1 MNDNVV
7 FIISFKTNYLK
18 GYLKVKNSLY
28 KAVACNLSKFS
39 FYSLDESL
47 FEKFTTIFKKTVN
60 LQSFTAYKIWKS
72 LKSQILKKY
81 N

>member
-39 FYSLDESL
+39 FYSLDESP
-47 FEKFTTIFKKTVN
+47 FEKYTTIFTKT
-60 LQSFTAYKIWKS
+60 YKVS
-72 LKSQILKKY
+72 LLIKY
-81 N
+81 EHL